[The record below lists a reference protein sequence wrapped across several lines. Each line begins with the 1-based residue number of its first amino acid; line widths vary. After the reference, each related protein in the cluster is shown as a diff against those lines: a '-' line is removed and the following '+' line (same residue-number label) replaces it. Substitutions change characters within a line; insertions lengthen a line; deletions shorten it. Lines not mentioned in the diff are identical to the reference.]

1 MPSPILTQCRQTAD
15 AVEAGAA
22 QLGPSW
28 SGYGP
33 LNALC
38 AHFRRSAE
46 ELAENRG
53 LSEITDRLRWAEES
67 GQKHI
72 AWPFYPA
79 GGKATPAQSRS
90 FRGGVDGKADMDRA
104 QNRRHSLTQPWN
116 R

>member
-53 LSEITDRLRWAEES
+53 LSEITVAFVGPKKAGKSTLLGLFIRPEEKRRLLKAGRSVEES
-67 GQKHI
+67 TEKPTWIG
-72 AWPFYPA
+72 PEP
-79 GGKATPAQSRS
+79 PES
-90 FRGGVDGKADMDRA
+90 
-104 QNRRHSLTQPWN
+104 
-116 R
+116 